1 MWSWGSLGLTVRL
14 VHWCGNN
21 THKNNFMVALAY
33 ISRNELFGWVLNIQS
48 NNRITNFPASVP
60 KFLLD
65 GNYIST
71 KHWSIY
77 EYLYNPIQIS
87 CIREYPGDDMIN

>member
-1 MWSWGSLGLTVRL
+1 
-14 VHWCGNN
+14 
-21 THKNNFMVALAY
+21 MVALAY
-33 ISRNELFGWVLNIQS
+33 ISRNELFGWVLNTQS

-65 GNYIST
+65 GNYISA

-77 EYLYNPIQIS
+77 KDLDNPIQIS
-87 CIREYPGDDMIN
+87 CIREHPGDDMINWVQHELSPDSTKNVSYEFMTNIL

>member
-1 MWSWGSLGLTVRL
+1 
-14 VHWCGNN
+14 
-21 THKNNFMVALAY
+21 MVALVY

-65 GNYIST
+65 GNYISA
-71 KHWSIY
+71 KHWPIY
-77 EYLYNPIQIS
+77 EDLDNPIQIS
-87 CIREYPGDDMIN
+87 CIREYPGDDMINWVQHELSPDLTKNVSYEIMTNIL